1 MKRQWEPEEL
11 IEHFTLVESERILL
25 ANKTG
30 ASRLGFAV
38 LLKCF
43 SLEARFPAKKQEIS
57 KSVVS
62 YIATQVEVPPPQW
75 RQYKWTGRTIEYHR
89 ALAPCLFW
97 ISRSHSRGFPSLE

>member
-11 IEHFTLVESERILL
+11 IEHFTLVESERALL

-43 SLEARFPAKKQEIS
+43 SLEARFPAKKQEIP

-62 YIATQVEVPPPQW
+62 YIATQVEVLPPQW

-89 ALAPCLFW
+89 GQIRVFF
-97 ISRSHSRGFPSLE
+97 GFREATVADSTL